1 MKRIDGGG
9 DGAREGPA
17 SRFEECSGEV
27 WANGRWLDPLEAT
40 LPVGDPAVQFGLGVF
55 ETVAVR
61 EGRALEREE
70 HLARL
75 RACASR
81 VGVPLP
87 DPGDLG
93 AAVEK
98 AAAGVP
104 DGFGWLRVVA
114 SRSGRCF
121 VFSGP
126 MDPAEEGRAATAA
139 LLPWRRGTR
148 DALAG
153 LKTLNY
159 GASVLGLEEAGRRG
173 ADEGLWLNERG
184 HLAEGCS
191 SNLFVVRR
199 RAVFTPGARDGILP
213 GIVRGLAIEAARG
226 LALAVHEGKVRLP
239 RLLSADEAF
248 LTSSTRGVRPLV
260 AFEGK
265 PVGRGIPGPV
275 TRAIAREVS
284 RMRGVGRPGP
294 DVVQR

>member
-213 GIVRGLAIEAARG
+213 GIVPASEADWPAEFLGLI
-226 LALAVHEGKVRLP
+226 LAVKV
-239 RLLSADEAF
+239 
-248 LTSSTRGVRPLV
+248 V
-260 AFEGK
+260 
-265 PVGRGIPGPV
+265 PGMEE
-275 TRAIAREVS
+275 AIAHIAAYGSCHTEETSAVPRHACRSPHV
-284 RMRGVGRPGP
+284 RRRRGAHACPCPPAPTMPG
-294 DVVQR
+294 